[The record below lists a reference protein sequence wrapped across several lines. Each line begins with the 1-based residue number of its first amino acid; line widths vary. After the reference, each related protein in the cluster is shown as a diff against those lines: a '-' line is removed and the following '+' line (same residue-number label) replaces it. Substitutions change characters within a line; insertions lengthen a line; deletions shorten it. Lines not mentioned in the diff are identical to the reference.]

1 MIIFRPA
8 QLSDI
13 QQIERLAHESGPMVY
28 TLPAQRS
35 HLIKKVE
42 RSIDSFRQDVFSPGE
57 ESYFFVL
64 EETMTGQIL
73 GTGAINALAGYQ
85 EPFYALRNDILI
97 HSSRELKVH
106 SRIHALT
113 LNHDLSDHSQLC
125 SFYVIPALKNSLYP
139 ALITLG
145 RLMFMS
151 IHPERFTNDWLAVI
165 PGVADKNGR
174 APFWEHVG
182 RKFFRMDY
190 NQVEYYN
197 GTRDKTFI
205 AELMPHHP
213 LYVPL
218 IDEEAQA
225 VMGQVH
231 PDAELQCGLL
241 SEQGFE
247 PDKYVEIFDAGPIL
261 TANRNTLDIWQNH
274 RLCRVKLVERL
285 PQAQKYLIGV
295 STETDFRAVMAEAWL
310 EGSTLLL
317 EDEALLALGIA
328 NSGSIES
335 GRQVWCF
342 PVNDS
347 YFSFSD
353 YISVQ

>member
-42 RSIDSFRQDVFSPGE
+42 RSIDSFRQAVFSPGE

-64 EETMTGQIL
+64 EETLTGQIL

-85 EPFYALRNDILI
+85 EPFYALRNDVLI
-97 HSSRELKVH
+97 HSSRELNVH

-113 LNHDLSDHSQLC
+113 MTHDLSDHSQLC
-125 SFYVIPALKNSLYP
+125 SFYVIPSLKHSLYP

-145 RLMFMS
+145 RLLFMS
-151 IHPERFTNDWLAVI
+151 IHPERFTTDWLAVI
-165 PGVADKNGR
+165 PGMADKQGR

-182 RKFFRMDY
+182 RKFFRIDY

-218 IDEEAQA
+218 IHEEAQA

-231 PDAELQCGLL
+231 PDAALQCGLL
-241 SEQGFE
+241 SDQGFE

-261 TANRNTLDIWQNH
+261 TANRNTLDLWQH
-274 RLCRVKLVERL
+274 HKLCRVKVVESL
-285 PQAQKYLIGV
+285 PQRRKYLIGV
-295 STETDFRAVMAEAWL
+295 SHETDFRAVMGEGWL

-317 EDEALLALGIA
+317 EPQTSQTLAISNPDGMDMGKQI
-328 NSGSIES
+328 
-335 GRQVWCF
+335 WCF
-342 PVNDS
+342 PV
-347 YFSFSD
+347 SD
-353 YISVQ
+353 KADTRL